1 MVSSGDTVT
10 VVYTVAHGPNKG
22 CQNQM
27 RLTVDEVNSDG
38 FVASS
43 SSNTYRVVGPDLYG
57 PNPPGSGNEEKI
69 GTDVE
74 VQ

>member
-1 MVSSGDTVT
+1 MVSQGDTAT
-10 VVYTVAHGPNKG
+10 VVYTVTHGPNKG
-22 CQNQM
+22 KTNQM
-27 RLTVDEVNSDG
+27 GLTVTQVNSDG
-38 FVASS
+38 FVAES
-43 SSNTYRVVGPDLYG
+43 SSNTYRVVGSDLYG